1 MHPRAPLFATTALL
15 STLLGSLAAQSPDH
29 HLATTGKPL
38 TTATAVDLDTIA
50 TDTADPTR
58 LWAAGPQWKASFA
71 ADGCEFVPC
80 FGAAAP
86 RNFPTYLSRATIRV
100 GEQVLPTDPV
110 LPVLADGVVTFAGR
124 SFTERYVLQQDGIE
138 QQFVLPTLP
147 QRGPIIVDVPVA
159 TELAVAWTD
168 AGFRFSGEY
177 GSFGY
182 GRAVAIDAAGNR
194 CDLTTER
201 TASGFRIVVP
211 QAFAADA
218 TLPLL
223 IDPLV
228 GAVTPVFADTRLN
241 VSTDMAWHEG
251 MGHYCL
257 TWERVFSATDSDV
270 YAQHLDGNL
279 LPTGARLTIDVT
291 TTSWR
296 KPRIASASADTFLI
310 VAQASTA
317 NVLPFSG
324 KGRLVT
330 GSPATVQPVLSLFSP
345 GYDIFALDVGGDAN
359 ISNGRFCIV
368 AETAFGGGSHDI
380 AAETRSDQGTLQTSA
395 YLDNSP
401 GFEMAPQISKSNG
414 NPGFGSQAWGVAYLR
429 SVSPSQNQPL
439 FTSITWN
446 LTTLAQAVPTPFLTP
461 ATDNKVAISSPT
473 DHTQGRQYMLF
484 ATYDSGSYEFGKGA
498 IVDRQGTMQATTGAS
513 SFSDVA
519 GEPQIDCDGTRYVLA
534 MQQTWSPTQNEAK
547 FVLFANT
554 GGSLDSQQWSG
565 GSTTNDV
572 APCVVARRSGGG
584 SDRSYGVAWVE
595 NLTATSSRVVA
606 SAYDGIQE
614 GPQFAHR
621 FTGCGG
627 LGFLSGGS
635 TVLGDSIDVQLASN
649 VGLLGWVVGL
659 PVDAPLAICPGCR
672 QGSNGSVVL
681 GASYTF
687 AVPRNPAFV
696 GMTLAF
702 QGFQF
707 LPAPGNGACL
717 SQVNLSNTLDA
728 TIR

>member
-1 MHPRAPLFATTALL
+1 MHPCTLMFATAALL
-15 STLLGSLAAQSPDH
+15 GTLVAQSPDH
-29 HLATTGKPL
+29 HLAPGGKPL
-38 TTATAVDLDTIA
+38 PTATAVDLDTIA

-58 LWAAGPQWKASFA
+58 LWAAGPTWKASFA
-71 ADGCEFVPC
+71 ADGSQFVPC

-86 RNFPTYLSRATIRV
+86 RNFPTHLARATIKV
-100 GEQVLPTDPV
+100 GEQVLATDPV
-110 LPVLADGVVTFAGR
+110 LPVLAEGVVTFAGR
-124 SFTERYVLQQDGIE
+124 SFTERYVLRKGGIE

-147 QRGPIIVDVPVA
+147 HRGPITVDVPVA
-159 TELAVAWTD
+159 TELAVEATD
-168 AGFRFSGEY
+168 AGFRFTGEY

-194 CDLTTER
+194 CDLSTER
-201 TASGFRIVVP
+201 TATGFRIVVP
-211 QAFAADA
+211 QAFVTAAA
-218 TLPLL
+218 LPLL

-228 GAVTPVFADTRLN
+228 GAVTAVFPDTRLN
-241 VSTDMAWHEG
+241 VSTDLAWHEG
-251 MGHYCL
+251 MGRYCL
-257 TWERVFSATDSDV
+257 TWERVYSATDSDV
-270 YAQHLDGNL
+270 YAQHLDGDL
-279 LPTGARLTIDVT
+279 QPTGTRLTIDVT
-291 TTSWR
+291 TASWR
-296 KPRIASASADTFLI
+296 KPRIASVASADTFLV

-317 NVLPFSG
+317 NVAPFGG
-324 KGRLVT
+324 KARLVT
-330 GSPATVQPVLSLFSP
+330 GAAATVQPVLSLFSP
-345 GYDIFALDVGGDAN
+345 GYDIFALDVGGDPN
-359 ISNGRFCIV
+359 PTNGRFCIV

-380 AAETRSDQGTLQTSA
+380 AAETRSDLGTLQHSA

-401 GFEMAPQISKSNG
+401 GFEMAPQISKSSG
-414 NPGFGSQAWGVAYLR
+414 NSGFGSQAWGVAYLR

-439 FTSITWN
+439 FSSVTWN
-446 LTTLAQAVPTPFLTP
+446 LTTLANAVPTPFLTP
-461 ATDNKVAISSPT
+461 ATANKVAISSPT

-498 IVDRQGTMQATTGAS
+498 IVDRQGAMLATTGAWS

-534 MQQTWSPTQNEAK
+534 MQKTQGPTQNDVDFA
-547 FVLFANT
+547 LFANT
-554 GGSLDSQQWSG
+554 GGALNTQQWSG

-584 SDRSYGVAWVE
+584 GERSFGVAWVE
-595 NLTATSSRVVA
+595 NLTSTSSRVVA
-606 SAYDGIQE
+606 SAYDGIQA
-614 GPQFAHR
+614 GPQFANR

-627 LGFLSGGS
+627 LGFLSGGG

-659 PVDAPLAICPGCR
+659 PVDVPLPICPGCR
-672 QGSNGSVVL
+672 QGADGSVVL

-696 GMTLAF
+696 GITLAF

-707 LPAPGNGACL
+707 LPSPGNGACL
-717 SQVNLSNTLDA
+717 SQINLSHTLDA